1 MNKMSNATST
11 VIEIENYVDGGWK
24 KSVFGDMQ
32 AYGQECVRFYTKQ
45 KSIMQ
50 R

>member
-11 VIEIENYVDGGWK
+11 VIEIENYADGGWK
-24 KSVFGDMQ
+24 NSFCGGMQ